1 MDRCAQRTRRPQTR
15 AGTAKTK
22 LTKGFPTPGPVAEG
36 SPMIGQKLENRL
48 SSLGF
53 GRCGPNQERHHGE
66 LRDPRLSVSAN
77 GTPNV
82 SPGAVLK
89 T

>member
-1 MDRCAQRTRRPQTR
+1 
-15 AGTAKTK
+15 
-22 LTKGFPTPGPVAEG
+22 
-36 SPMIGQKLENRL
+36 MIGQELENRL
-48 SSLGF
+48 SSLGSC
-53 GRCGPNQERHHGE
+53 RCGPNQGLHRDE

-89 T
+89 TWNHESLGQPELAGPRSQRLPAEDSRTLSE